1 MPLKSKL
8 MSFYYCFDSSNV
20 HNPQN
25 HKRKNT
31 RIFHKT
37 SKMAEIIKNIT
48 EGLSL
53 TYIKYKKNTMQRA
66 KNRGEKTSDQY
77 EAVSKSNLRHTV

>member
-1 MPLKSKL
+1 
-8 MSFYYCFDSSNV
+8 
-20 HNPQN
+20 
-25 HKRKNT
+25 
-31 RIFHKT
+31 
-37 SKMAEIIKNIT
+37 MAEIIKNIT

-77 EAVSKSNLRHTV
+77 EAVSRSNLRFMHLEWSNSPSNKGQNCT